1 MIEDKERWNV
11 RHVTKPMKYTVS
23 PILEKYIS
31 HARVGNV
38 LDLACGT
45 GRNTHFLE
53 KLGFKVDA
61 VDLSDYALSCVKDSK
76 NITKIEVDL
85 DSYDL
90 KKASYDLIVNTNY
103 LNRRLMAQ
111 MSDSLVDGGV
121 IVFETF
127 IVAHD
132 KPEQGSMNPEYLL
145 AKNELLNVF
154 RDLDIIYYEERD
166 DINMRGERV
175 TVASLVAK
183 KRFLLKKCG

>member
-11 RHVTKPMKYTVS
+11 RHVKKPMKYTVA

-31 HARVGNV
+31 HAEIGNA

-53 KLGFKVDA
+53 KLGFSIDA
-61 VDLSDYALSCVKDSK
+61 VDLSDYALSCIKESQS
-76 NITKIEVDL
+76 ITKIEVDL

-90 KKASYDLIVNTNY
+90 KKDSYNLIVNTNY

-111 MSDSLVDGGV
+111 MIDALVDGGV
-121 IVFETF
+121 VIFETF

-132 KPEQGSMNPEYLL
+132 KPEQGSMNPDYLL
-145 AKNELLNVF
+145 AKNELLDCF
-154 RDLDIIYYEERD
+154 IDIDIVYYEERD
-166 DINMRGERV
+166 DINLRGERV
-175 TVASLVAK
+175 KIASLVAK
-183 KRFLLKKCG
+183 KK